1 MLFWYLP
8 EVFVF
13 SYKWFAVHERPSIA
27 NGFTWKSIPMTHS
40 AQAHSTDTPYR
51 VTLGNPQ
58 GHLWHADEP
67 ASLGGGE
74 TAPTPSQLLLSALGA
89 CTTITLQMYA
99 QRKQWPLQRVEVDL
113 QLSPAGAGA
122 GNVIER
128 TIRVAGELDDEQRKR
143 LLQIANACPVHKLLE
158 GGVHITTSLV

>member
-1 MLFWYLP
+1 M
-8 EVFVF
+8 
-13 SYKWFAVHERPSIA
+13 
-27 NGFTWKSIPMTHS
+27 
-40 AQAHSTDTPYR
+40 
-51 VTLGNPQ
+51 
-58 GHLWHADEP
+58 
-67 ASLGGGE
+67 GGGE